1 MYSKQYIDG
10 YNEGFSLRPLK
21 KYDGRM
27 HVFMQA
33 FFCPL
38 FRMKANPKTFKY
50 LSFPKNYLSFL
61 KAYVVKSSEKPGFGD
76 FFDLSF
82 FW

>member
-1 MYSKQYIDG
+1 MNEQNRIHYYFKQSG
-10 YNEGFSLRPLK
+10 YVGSRRL
-21 KYDGRM
+21 
-27 HVFMQA
+27 

-61 KAYVVKSSEKPGFGD
+61 KAYVVKSSEKPGFRD

-82 FW
+82 LKIGQNLSFF